1 MTVGVL
7 KIVQRANPLLSR
19 SAGRQSRLFRTGFR
33 VSCASQGFTKEITH
47 ETNGPKPNV
56 GDLVQVHY
64 TGKFTDGKKFD
75 SSHDRGQ
82 PLEFRVGKGM
92 VIRGWDEGVLTMN
105 LGEKAVI
112 TCQPEYAYGANG
124 FPPVIPPNSVLV
136 FDVELV
142 DFKK

>member
-1 MTVGVL
+1 MT
-7 KIVQRANPLLSR
+7 
-19 SAGRQSRLFRTGFR
+19 
-33 VSCASQGFTKEITH
+33 GFTKEITH
-47 ETNGPKPNV
+47 ETNGPKPKV
-56 GDLVQVHY
+56 GDLVHVHY
-64 TGKFTDGKKFD
+64 TGKFTDGRKFD

-92 VIRGWDEGVLTMN
+92 VIRGWDEGVLTMS

-112 TCQPEYAYGANG
+112 TCQPEYAYGAQG

-142 DFKK
+142 DIKN